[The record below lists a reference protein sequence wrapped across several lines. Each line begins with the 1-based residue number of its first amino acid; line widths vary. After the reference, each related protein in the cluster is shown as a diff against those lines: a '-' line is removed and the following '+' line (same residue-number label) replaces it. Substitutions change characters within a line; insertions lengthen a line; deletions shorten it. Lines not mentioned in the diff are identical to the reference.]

1 MEMELNE
8 DVEMSDKANI
18 SKTHQN
24 NLVHKIRSNNL
35 KLKRKRNRK
44 DNNDY
49 FEDFSSNN
57 LIYDYS
63 ENLNYDNDIFCEYD
77 HSIKS
82 LSTNEESCSVKNE
95 NKNTMIYQLKKDL
108 CPYYH

>member
-63 ENLNYDNDIFCEYD
+63 KNSDNLNVYFVN
-77 HSIKS
+77 
-82 LSTNEESCSVKNE
+82 
-95 NKNTMIYQLKKDL
+95 
-108 CPYYH
+108 